1 MRQKLLSSIKQAFLR
16 CVVVAVVFVSS
27 TQQNLDSEAHLEE
40 WFRVNLTDYADHLL
54 PLVSNFIAEN
64 EMDPLTIPDAA
75 QSYWIVGSLLF
86 LPAIY
91 TELTY
96 SFSSGSMHYLSR
108 LERYGAITVAYTGQT
123 LTIDANIAFDSVLL
137 TYDYFVKVLLLEQ
150 RGKIFADAS
159 SIWANV
165 KLNFDILTCRVT
177 LKTIEL
183 TDIKSITIWIQG
195 STLTEQLITPFCNIG
210 AFVIKNAL
218 IKLIE
223 EQVSASLRTH
233 FDRINATIC
242 PWNPVPI

>member
-1 MRQKLLSSIKQAFLR
+1 MSRSLSLSSFVTDVDALLLLSKQNNYLRIQR
-16 CVVVAVVFVSS
+16 CVTSPVLPSSRPDTFIRPFLAV
-27 TQQNLDSEAHLEE
+27 Q
-40 WFRVNLTDYADHLL
+40 
-54 PLVSNFIAEN
+54 
-64 EMDPLTIPDAA
+64 
-75 QSYWIVGSLLF
+75 SLLF

-96 SFSSGSMHYLSR
+96 SFSSGSMHYLSK
-108 LERYGAITVAYTGQT
+108 LEHYGAITVAYTGQT